1 MANSH
6 LSYTS
11 YFKLSFIGGLFVF
24 PRVHFSQ
31 QKRRTI
37 GERDHGDV
45 ALSLVSIASLHVL
58 SHHRVLGLSVSCSCS
73 SPTGSRLSP
82 ALGQSPV
89 MLLSPSDLS
98 RRCLSVDSF
107 LSYHPGWPSLQPQ
120 PNNFCYPFV
129 YAVAPTGRPSC
140 ARAVL
145 GSGLVAGIALG
156 AASIL
161 MVFLAYC
168 RCRCGLYAGREWL
181 DYLSQ
186 QATPELNQ
194 LLVCQGCRIDFGVQ
208 TIQ

>member
-1 MANSH
+1 MACSCCH
-6 LSYTS
+6 ASTS
-11 YFKLSFIGGLFVF
+11 ASRNDGQSVTVTTVTLPFLSFPSRPCLSSLTTALLV
-24 PRVHFSQ
+24 S
-31 QKRRTI
+31 
-37 GERDHGDV
+37 
-45 ALSLVSIASLHVL
+45 LSLAPAALLLVVD
-58 SHHRVLGLSVSCSCS
+58 
-73 SPTGSRLSP
+73 SP
-82 ALGQSPV
+82 AIGQSPV

-161 MVFLAYC
+161 MVFLACC

-186 QATPELNQ
+186 QTMPELNQ
-194 LLVCQGCRIDFGVQ
+194 LLVGQGCRIDFGVQ
-208 TIQ
+208 IIQ